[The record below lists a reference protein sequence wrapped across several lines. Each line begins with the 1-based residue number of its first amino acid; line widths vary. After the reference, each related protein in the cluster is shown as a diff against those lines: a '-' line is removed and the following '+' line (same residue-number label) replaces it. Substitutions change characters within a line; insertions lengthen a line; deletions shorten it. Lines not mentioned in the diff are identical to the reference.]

1 MGNCRPVSILS
12 SFSKI
17 PERIIK
23 NRIFLYFTENEILYK
38 NNSVLE
44 KETQLNMQKF
54 NWLIKLNNFEKNH
67 FDLGDFIDLS
77 KTFDTVDQHI
87 LIKKLNQYGVKGNNI
102 R

>member
-1 MGNCRPVSILS
+1 
-12 SFSKI
+12 
-17 PERIIK
+17 
-23 NRIFLYFTENEILYK
+23 
-38 NNSVLE
+38 
-44 KETQLNMQKF
+44 MQKF

-67 FDLGDFIDLS
+67 FNLGDFTDLS